1 MTVTDQIKILDKK
14 NKQNEAQY
22 DLHKKAA
29 IILASSSND
38 LVDKYEHLTGKDLSL
53 KTSTIE
59 EEKFKYSPLV
69 KVFTKGLNKDGL
81 FKRLKNIK
89 DKNEELLKIKN
100 KTENIKE
107 ITNLIKEPSS
117 PEAMALFEI
126 IKTIQ
131 KNVNYRKLNII
142 GDNNV
147 KYDFSGFKTF
157 NDLFKGLLF
166 KNMTIDNAEM
176 KQNEFDAKLNALSRY
191 SPRNQKYI
199 ETKNKLLDNA
209 KNFYKGRKK
218 LLKAL
223 KKEYFC

>member
-166 KNMTIDNAEM
+166 KNMTIDNVEM